1 LQRYSRDR
9 GRRIVP
15 TSAAG
20 RLVLHFEAS
29 SKPLSSRA
37 VARQYFGTDGVRGV
51 VGETLTSD
59 LVERLGKA
67 AAVWCGRGRVFVGR
81 DTRASG
87 PELEDAFADGVASA
101 GGTAVL
107 AGVLPTPAVALLGLD
122 LAAVISA
129 SHNPPEYNGVKFF
142 DRDGRKLTDAA
153 EEEIEALLD
162 APAPG
167 HGEIDRVE
175 VASDSYLEH
184 VLERFGADLT
194 GLRIAVDCANG
205 AYAGLAPQAFEQLGA
220 EVTAIG
226 NEPDGTNIN
235 VGCGATDLRALAAVV
250 REGSFDL
257 GIAFDGDGDRMLA
270 VDERGEPVDGDQIL
284 AVLTLDLGVETVA
297 VTTMTN
303 LGFHRLMEERG
314 IRVVVTDVGD
324 RYVLEALRREE
335 LLLGGEQSGHLI
347 WLEGHVT
354 GDGLVAGLL
363 LCRALRGRPLSD
375 AIAVMPRF
383 PQVMQNL
390 PRAARGP
397 LPEALLEAVED
408 ANAELDGEG
417 RVLVRPSGTEPVV
430 RVLAEAE
437 TAEAAQDLC
446 ARIAALVTHELG

>member
-1 LQRYSRDR
+1 
-9 GRRIVP
+9 
-15 TSAAG
+15 
-20 RLVLHFEAS
+20 
-29 SKPLSSRA
+29 

-51 VGETLTSD
+51 VGEFLTAE
-59 LVERLGKA
+59 LVEQLGKA
-67 AAVWCGRGRVFVGR
+67 AALWCGRGRIFVGR

-87 PELEDAFADGVASA
+87 PELEEAFAAGIASA

-142 DRDGRKLTDAA
+142 DRDGRKLTDEA

-162 APAPG
+162 APIRG
-167 HGEIDRVE
+167 GGEIDRVE
-175 VASDSYLEH
+175 VAEESYLEH
-184 VLERFGADLT
+184 VLERFGSDLA

-205 AYAGLAPQAFEQLGA
+205 AYAGLAPQAFEELGA
-220 EVTAIG
+220 EVTAIADS
-226 NEPDGTNIN
+226 PDGTNIN
-235 VGCGATDLRALAAVV
+235 VGCGATDLGLLSDTV
-250 REGSFDL
+250 RTRGLDL

-270 VDERGEPVDGDQIL
+270 VDERGDPVDGDQIL
-284 AVLTLDLGVETVA
+284 AVLALDLDVDGVA

-314 IRVVVTDVGD
+314 TRVVVTDVGD
-324 RYVLEALRREE
+324 RYVLEALRREG

-347 WLEGHVT
+347 WLDGHVT

-363 LCRALRGRPLSD
+363 LCRALRGRTLSG
-375 AIAVMPRF
+375 AAAVMPRF
-383 PQVMQNL
+383 PQVMRNL
-390 PRAARGP
+390 PRVGRGP
-397 LPEALLEAVED
+397 LPDEVLAAVED
-408 ANAELDGEG
+408 VNGELDGAG

-437 TAEAAQDLC
+437 TAQAAEELC
-446 ARIAALVTHELG
+446 ARVAALVTHELG